1 MKEALKAFALI
12 HVEMEPGDALFFHCN
27 LLHRSDQNHS
37 NQRRWAM
44 ITSFNQRLNNPGN
57 NCILLGFDI
66 LLHLIFHMSSTYFT
80 FAEKLKLNLQI
91 LSALPFSK
99 KKLTELVYRVMLR

>member
-57 NCILLGFDI
+57 NCTLLGFDI
-66 LLHLIFHMSSTYFT
+66 YNYTFHMASTDCA
-80 FAEKLKLNLQI
+80 FA
-91 LSALPFSK
+91 K
-99 KKLTELVYRVMLR
+99 KNP

>member
-66 LLHLIFHMSSTYFT
+66 LLHFISDINI
-80 FAEKLKLNLQI
+80 KLKI
-91 LSALPFSK
+91 KSSK
-99 KKLTELVYRVMLR
+99 S

>member
-66 LLHLIFHMSSTYFT
+66 YNYIFDFHKASTDCA
-80 FAEKLKLNLQI
+80 FA
-91 LSALPFSK
+91 K
-99 KKLTELVYRVMLR
+99 KKCKFLVQQWTIAVW